1 MVLGS
6 GLHSC
11 LQPRPPGLDPLCCQQ
26 QRECWLCKGCKRH
39 LLRPHWPEKLD
50 NPARRAGLA
59 GRAPPPAAARGEAR
73 GEAKPDDKPAEE
85 RYVNK
90 VAVSKASKARSRY
103 HRQRKSR

>member
-1 MVLGS
+1 MFPIAVVR
-6 GLHSC
+6 C
-11 LQPRPPGLDPLCCQQ
+11 LVNARVPHRSNRMLEVVHGV
-26 QRECWLCKGCKRH
+26 REA
-39 LLRPHWPEKLD
+39 EKLD